1 MNWRYRRLED
11 FSREQYDSAYR
22 QLSPARKDRIDRYR
36 RQEDRQRSLAGELL
50 VKELAMQAGFA
61 GPVVEQ
67 LASGQPVLKNGG
79 LHISIAH
86 SGNLVACAVDT
97 APVGID
103 VEQLRPFRAGML
115 RHVCTEAEIAYVLG
129 GAPLP
134 QGEITDTGMINRF
147 FEVWTGKEAWFKRA
161 GTGITDL
168 KSIEILSMPR
178 QLFRADGYMIQI
190 M

>member
-1 MNWRYRRLED
+1 MNWLCCRLED
-11 FSREQYDSAYR
+11 FSREQYDTAYR
-22 QLSPARKDRIDRYR
+22 QLSPTRRARIDRYR
-36 RQEDRQRSLAGELL
+36 RQEDKLRSLAGELL
-50 VKELAMQAGFA
+50 ARALAAQAGIA
-61 GPVVEQ
+61 CPLVEQ
-67 LASGQPVLKNGG
+67 LESGQPVLKDGG

-86 SGNLVACAVDT
+86 SGELVACAIHT

-115 RHVCTEAEIAYVLG
+115 RHVCTEAETAYVLG

-134 QGEITDTGMINRF
+134 EGEMTDAGMIDRF
-147 FEVWTGKEAWFKRA
+147 FEVWTGKEAFFKRA

-168 KSIEILSMPR
+168 KSIDILSMPR
-178 QLFRADGYMIQI
+178 EVFRVDGYMIQI